1 MNYNLKY
8 IQEHMD
14 MDIQRAA
21 EILEI
26 ELIKIVDQPFVKKQY
41 HKLALQ
47 YHPDKNANTTYKF
60 QQINEAYNYLKEM
73 NETNNKNKE
82 EEDDTSYNSMLN
94 IFIQTII
101 KSTVVDSDTICS
113 IIKDIASGCQ
123 KISLKLFEGLDKY
136 TAIEIYEFICKYKN
150 ILHVS
155 SSILEEVKS
164 IILNKFMND
173 QLYILNP
180 SIDDLFENNI
190 YKITLFEKKYL
201 VPLWHNELYFEGVS
215 GEIIIKCIP
224 ELPENMSIDENNNL
238 LVYLNINLTKE
249 LLNKQLIEVRIGKRV
264 FNIQTDLLHI
274 KKIQYVTFKF
284 EGISKIIEDDMYNID
299 KKADIIICCN
309 LV

>member
-1 MNYNLKY
+1 
-8 IQEHMD
+8 

-26 ELIKIVDQPFVKKQY
+26 ELIKIIDQPFVKKQY

-47 YHPDKNANTTYKF
+47 YHPDKNANTPAKF
-60 QQINEAYNYLKEM
+60 QEINEAYNYLKEM
-73 NETNNKNKE
+73 NELNNNNNKNKE
-82 EEDDTSYNSMLN
+82 EDQDDISYNNMLT
-94 IFIQTII
+94 IFIRTII

-136 TAIEIYEFICKYKN
+136 TAIEIYEFISKYKN
-150 ILHVS
+150 ILYVS
-155 SSILEEVKS
+155 SSILEEVKN
-164 IILNKFMND
+164 IILNKFEND

-224 ELPENMSIDENNNL
+224 ELPENISIDENNNL

-249 LLNKQLIEVRIGKRV
+249 LLNRQFIEVKIGKRV
-264 FNIQTDLLHI
+264 FNIQVDMLQL
-274 KKIQYVTFKF
+274 KKIQYVTFKYD
-284 EGISKIIEDDMYNID
+284 GISKIIEDDMYNID
-299 KKADIIICCN
+299 RKADIIICCN
-309 LV
+309 FV

>member
-1 MNYNLKY
+1 
-8 IQEHMD
+8 

-26 ELIKIVDQPFVKKQY
+26 ELIKIVDQSFVKKQY

-47 YHPDKNANTTYKF
+47 YHPDKNVNRPDCNIKF
-60 QQINEAYNYLKEM
+60 QEINAAYNYLKEM
-73 NETNNKNKE
+73 NDQKKVEVE
-82 EEDDTSYNSMLN
+82 VEEDTTYNSILN

-101 KSTVVDSDTICS
+101 KSTVVDSDTIFS
-113 IIKDIASGCQ
+113 IIKEIAASGCQ
-123 KISLKLFEGLDKY
+123 RISLKLFEGLDKY
-136 TAIEIYEFICKYKN
+136 TAIEIYEFISKYKN

-164 IILNKFMND
+164 IILNKFVND

-249 LLNKQLIEVRIGKRV
+249 LLNTQFIEVKIGKRV

-274 KKIQYVTFKF
+274 KKVQYITFKY

>member
-1 MNYNLKY
+1 
-8 IQEHMD
+8 

-47 YHPDKNANTTYKF
+47 YHPDKNTNTPAKF
-60 QQINEAYNYLKEM
+60 QEINAAYNYLKDM
-73 NETNNKNKE
+73 NELNNKNKIE
-82 EEDDTSYNSMLN
+82 VEEDMTYNNMLN

-101 KSTVVDSDTICS
+101 KSTVVDGDTICS
-113 IIKDIASGCQ
+113 IIKDIAGGCQ

-150 ILHVS
+150 ILYVS

-164 IILNKFMND
+164 IILNKFMDD

-215 GEIIIKCIP
+215 GEIIIKCVP

-249 LLNKQLIEVRIGKRV
+249 LLNTQFIEVKIGKRV
-264 FNIQTDLLHI
+264 FNIQVDLLQI
-274 KKIQYVTFKF
+274 KKVQYVTFKYD
-284 EGISKIIEDDMYNID
+284 GISKIIEDDMYNID

>member
-1 MNYNLKY
+1 
-8 IQEHMD
+8 

-47 YHPDKNANTTYKF
+47 YHPDKNTNTSAKF
-60 QQINEAYNYLKEM
+60 QEINEAYNYLKEM
-73 NETNNKNKE
+73 NEQKNKVE
-82 EEDDTSYNSMLN
+82 EEQQDDMTYNSMLN

-101 KSTVVDSDTICS
+101 KSTVVDSNTIFS
-113 IIKDIASGCQ
+113 IIKEIAASGCQ

-136 TAIEIYEFICKYKN
+136 TAIEIYEFIYKYKN

-190 YKITLFEKKYL
+190 YKITLSEKKYL

-249 LLNKQLIEVRIGKRV
+249 LLNKQFIEVKIGKRV
-264 FNIQTDLLHI
+264 FNIQTDLLQI
-274 KKIQYVTFKF
+274 KKIQYVTFKYD
-284 EGISKIIEDDMYNID
+284 GISKIIEDDMYNID
-299 KKADIIICCN
+299 KKADIIVCCN